1 MRPRTKLHNPYY
13 YVKDNVVFKISYNL
27 DKEDDACAKHYVT
40 FETESKTMKKGQ
52 YYTDLHGD
60 RQKATA
66 DGSVN
71 VSTGE
76 LNLTE
81 CKKAFPY
88 ITFTYKVDGNDEET
102 FTEVLWFDNAIKV
115 GDKISSNRFEK
126 TIHGKTESTKDFAI
140 AYKDEVLAAI
150 AESVTKGSSIENAKK
165 AHPAYLF
172 KSNKFNYNKKKVTR
186 SSISSSG
193 DSTTLKVFPI
203 EDTDITTAVINL
215 INTKATNY
223 ANGML
228 DNVDKKV
235 KDTDNYTLIN
245 SSNITDI

>member
-1 MRPRTKLHNPYY
+1 MTPRTKLHNPYY

-27 DKEDDACAKHYVT
+27 DNAEDTCAKHYVT

-88 ITFTYKVDGNDEET
+88 ITFTYTVEGNDEDT
-102 FTEVLWFDNAIKV
+102 FTEVLWFDNAIKA
-115 GDKISSNRFEK
+115 GDKISSNRFVK
-126 TIHGKTESTKDFAI
+126 TIHGETESTKDFAK
-140 AYKDEVLAAI
+140 AYKDEVLASV
-150 AESVTKGSSIENAKK
+150 AESVTKGLSIEDAKK

-172 KSNKFNYNKKKVTR
+172 QSNTFNYNKKKVTR
-186 SSISSSG
+186 SSISSSAAAN
-193 DSTTLKVFPI
+193 TFPI
-203 EDTDITTAVINL
+203 KDPEITTSVINL
-215 INTKATNY
+215 INAKSTNY
-223 ANGML
+223 ANEML
-228 DNVDKKV
+228 DNIDKKV

>member
-1 MRPRTKLHNPYY
+1 MKPRTKLHNPYY

-27 DKEDDACAKHYVT
+27 DNAEDTCAKHYVT

-60 RQKATA
+60 RKKVTA
-66 DGSVN
+66 DGTVN

-76 LNLTE
+76 LDLTE
-81 CKKAFPY
+81 CKTAFPY
-88 ITFTYKVDGNDEET
+88 ITFTYKVDGNNEDT

-115 GDKISSNRFEK
+115 GDKISSNRFVK
-126 TIHGKTESTKDFAI
+126 TIHGETESTKDFALV
-140 AYKDEVLAAI
+140 YKDEVLAAI
-150 AESVTKGSSIENAKK
+150 AESVTKGLSIEDAKK

-172 KSNKFNYNKKKVTR
+172 VSNTFNYNKKKVTR
-186 SSISSSG
+186 SSISSSAVAN
-193 DSTTLKVFPI
+193 TFPI
-203 EDTDITTAVINL
+203 KDPEITTAVINL
-215 INTKATNY
+215 INAKSTNY

-228 DNVDKKV
+228 DNIDKKV
-235 KDTDNYTLIN
+235 KDTDDYKLIN

>member
-1 MRPRTKLHNPYY
+1 MTPKTKLHNPYY

-27 DKEDDACAKHYVT
+27 DNAEDACAKHYVT

-60 RQKATA
+60 RKKVTA
-66 DGSVN
+66 DGTVN
-71 VSTGE
+71 VSTGN

-81 CKKAFPY
+81 CEKAFPY
-88 ITFTYKVDGNDEET
+88 IAFTYKVEGNDDDT
-102 FTEVLWFDNAIKV
+102 FTDVLWFDNAIKV
-115 GDKISSNRFEK
+115 GDKISTGRFEK
-126 TIHGKTESTKDFAI
+126 TIHGETESTKDFAKV
-140 AYKDEVLAAI
+140 YKDEVLASI
-150 AESVTKGSSIENAKK
+150 AESVTKGLSIEDAKK
-165 AHPAYLF
+165 AHPEYLF
-172 KSNKFNYNKKKVTR
+172 ISNTFNYNKKKVTR
-186 SSISSSG
+186 TSISSSG
-193 DSTTLKVFPI
+193 DTTALKVFPI
-203 EDTDITTAVINL
+203 KEEDITTAVITL

>member
-1 MRPRTKLHNPYY
+1 MTPRTKLHNPYY
-13 YVKDNVVFKISYNL
+13 YVKDSVVFKISYNL
-27 DKEDDACAKHYVT
+27 DNAEDTCAKHYVT

-71 VSTGE
+71 ISTGE

-88 ITFTYKVDGNDEET
+88 ITFTYTVEGNDEDT

-115 GDKISSNRFEK
+115 GDKISSNRFVK
-126 TIHGKTESTKDFAI
+126 TIHGETESPKDFAK
-140 AYKDEVLAAI
+140 AYKDEVLASI
-150 AESVTKGSSIENAKK
+150 AESITKGLSIEDAKK

-172 KSNKFNYNKKKVTR
+172 ASNTFNYNKKKVTR
-186 SSISSSG
+186 TSISSSAAAN
-193 DSTTLKVFPI
+193 TFPI
-203 EDTDITTAVINL
+203 KDTEITTAVITL
-215 INTKATNY
+215 INTKSTNY
-223 ANGML
+223 ANEML
-228 DNVDKKV
+228 DNIDKKV

>member
-1 MRPRTKLHNPYY
+1 MTPKTKLHNPYY
-13 YVKDNVVFKISYNL
+13 YVKNNGVFKISYNV
-27 DKEDDACAKHYVT
+27 DNAEDACAKHYVT

-60 RQKATA
+60 RKKVTA
-66 DGSVN
+66 DGTVN

-76 LNLTE
+76 LDLTE
-81 CKKAFPY
+81 CKTAFPY
-88 ITFTYKVDGNDEET
+88 ITFTYKVEGNNDDT

-115 GDKISSNRFEK
+115 GDKISSDRFVK
-126 TIHGKTESTKDFAI
+126 TIHGETESTKDFAL

-150 AESVTKGSSIENAKK
+150 AESVTKGLSIEDAKK

-172 KSNKFNYNKKKVTR
+172 QPNTFIYNKKKVTR
-186 SSISSSG
+186 SSISSSAVAN
-193 DSTTLKVFPI
+193 TFPI
-203 EDTDITTAVINL
+203 KDPEITTAVINL
-215 INTKATNY
+215 INAKATNY

>member
-1 MRPRTKLHNPYY
+1 MTPRTKLHNPYY

-27 DKEDDACAKHYVT
+27 DNADDSCAKHYVT

-88 ITFTYKVDGNDEET
+88 ISFTYKVDGNDEET
-102 FTEVLWFDNAIKV
+102 FTEVLWFDNAIKA
-115 GDKISSNRFEK
+115 GDKISSNRFVK
-126 TIHGKTESTKDFAI
+126 TIHGETESTKDFALV
-140 AYKDEVLAAI
+140 YKNEVLAAI
-150 AESVTKGSSIENAKK
+150 AESVTKGLSIEDAKK

-172 KSNKFNYNKKKVTR
+172 QSNTFNYNKKKVTR
-186 SSISSSG
+186 SSISSSAAAN
-193 DSTTLKVFPI
+193 TFPI
-203 EDTDITTAVINL
+203 KDPEITTAVINL
-215 INTKATNY
+215 INTKSTNY
-223 ANGML
+223 ANEML
-228 DNVDKKV
+228 DNIDKKV
-235 KDTDNYTLIN
+235 KDTDDYTLIN